1 MHYPAFIAD
10 IRSPQYFS
18 GIVEE
23 KTIRDGRDD
32 HPRQIIHQGIFQVPV
47 FFLIIPNGFLI
58 K

>member
-47 FFLIIPNGFLI
+47 FFDYSKRIFN
-58 K
+58 